1 MFVMMAPPLA
11 ESQPDYLTLI
21 VQDVSSRG
29 IAGNYY
35 ESRLVEDGFEDV

>member
-1 MFVMMAPPLA
+1 MMVPPLA
-11 ESQPDYLTLI
+11 ESQPDCLTLI

-35 ESRLVEDGFEDV
+35 ELWLVEDGFEDI